1 MATEQQY
8 WYEQRERERKKKGK
22 QMNAERLVGQLN
34 EWETRDLAVECLMNV
49 SDEFA
54 SHAILAYLDRLPKSQ
69 AETVCEELIHTLNEK
84 LIVITEIERK
94 ADGKSTPTN

>member
-8 WYEQRERERKKKGK
+8 WYEQRERERKKKGT

-34 EWETRDLAVECLMNV
+34 ERVTRDLAVECLTSV

-54 SHAILAYLDRLPKSQ
+54 SHAILAYLDRLPNSQ